1 MRVLIRHRGP
11 DGQPEPARDQRLVVD
26 TLRIGRGDDQDLK
39 LDDLRI
45 PAAGWTLRMPAAGRI
60 EWRTLHGDG
69 RVTVGRLQPGDAF
82 DCGRHRLR
90 IGSAT
95 ASTDLV
101 IEVSPLHRLRD
112 GRRLR
117 LAALRERIGDRSGSR
132 RAAAWTLLIA
142 ILLIGLVIPAA
153 LRYGQAQ
160 PPRSPEALAEHA
172 AARSVAQDARPWRLR
187 LTPDDRLWTPGPS
200 SPAHA
205 WFQQDCGQ
213 CHEQPFVAVQDS
225 SCRRCHEATASH
237 VDERRSRQLHGR
249 FTEARCADCHHEH
262 DGAHGMAARQD
273 RRCTDCHADPK
284 ARFADTRLE
293 PVADFSRSHPPFTPR
308 LARFDT
314 AIDDF
319 RWIESAADP
328 GTSARPAVL
337 PLPSALVSETSF
349 KYPHDEHLLREGI
362 DAPEG
367 RRVLKCASCHEP
379 DGSGIGFRPIRME
392 SHCGDC
398 HRLDFEPK
406 DPSRLVPHGDEA
418 AVVDTIRDYYARVA
432 LGGGVMVPDAP
443 IAVQLRRRPGEVLA
457 SGDAMAALAWADRRS
472 RLVIDEVFDRRV
484 CSTCH
489 TLDRMAKPRTNP
501 SANPSAKPA
510 ANPAVAAVSAGRL
523 ALAPMPALPWRIR
536 PIAEN
541 GHRLSQAR
549 PFPHAQHTAEA
560 CTSCHAATDSK
571 KATDVLMPPI
581 SRCRDCHGDRGTSA
595 KIQTVCTDCHGYHGP
610 EAVPAND
617 TVTRA
622 VAVR

>member
-11 DGQPEPARDQRLVVD
+11 DGQLEPAREQRLDVD

-45 PAAGWTLRMPAAGRI
+45 PAAGWTLRLPAPGRI
-60 EWRTLHGDG
+60 ECRTLHSDG
-69 RVTVGRLQPGDAF
+69 RISSERLQPGDHV
-82 DCGRHRLR
+82 DCGRHRLL
-90 IGSAT
+90 IAPAAT
-95 ASTDLV
+95 HSDLV

-117 LAALRERIGDRSGSR
+117 LAALRAQIGDRSGSR
-132 RAAAWTLLIA
+132 RAAAWGLLIA
-142 ILLIGLVIPAA
+142 ILLIGLVIPAS
-153 LRYGQAQ
+153 LRYGQPQ
-160 PPRSPEALAEHA
+160 PVRGPEVLAEQA
-172 AARSVAQDARPWRLR
+172 AARSVSLDGKPWPARMI
-187 LTPDDRLWTPGPS
+187 PDDRLWTPGPS

-237 VDERRSRQLHGR
+237 VDEQRTTQLHAS
-249 FTEARCADCHHEH
+249 FTEARCAACHLEH
-262 DGAHGMAARQD
+262 DGAQGMAARQD

-284 ARFADTRLE
+284 ARFADTRLQ

-308 LARFDT
+308 LARFD
-314 AIDDF
+314 ASIDDF
-319 RWIESAADP
+319 RWIESKADP
-328 GTSARPAVL
+328 ATGRRPAAL
-337 PLPSALVSETSF
+337 PKPAALVSETSF
-349 KYPHDEHLLREGI
+349 KYPHDVHLLRDGI

-367 RRVLKCASCHEP
+367 KRVLKCANCHEA

-392 SHCGDC
+392 NHCSDC
-398 HRLDFEPK
+398 HRLDFEPN
-406 DPSRLVPHGDEA
+406 DPTRLLPHGDEA
-418 AVVDTIRDYYARVA
+418 AVVDGIRDYYARVA
-432 LGGGVMVPDAP
+432 LGGGVMMSDAP
-443 IAVQLRRRPGEVLA
+443 SAVQLRRRPGEVLA

-489 TLDRMAKPRTNP
+489 TLDRMAKPGG
-501 SANPSAKPA
+501 KA
-510 ANPAVAAVSAGRL
+510 AATTLSGGNLV
-523 ALAPMPALPWRIR
+523 LAPMPELPWRIQ
-536 PIAEN
+536 PIAKN

-560 CTSCHAATDSK
+560 CASCHAAGDSK
-571 KATDVLMPPI
+571 LATDVLMPPI

-610 EAVPAND
+610 EALPIPV
-617 TVTRA
+617 
-622 VAVR
+622 VAAQ